1 MAERR
6 VLVAAARRFASLV
19 LAAAGIAAVVSLAIG
34 FAAGSSV
41 LRSLSVGFYAS
52 GALAVVL
59 GVALG
64 VRGPVRPARGERHG
78 FHWIGAREREEAISD
93 SALFVILGLVLL
105 ALGVLT
111 DTRYPVL

>member
-1 MAERR
+1 MAESR
-6 VLVAAARRFASLV
+6 VLAGAARRFASLV
-19 LAAAGIAAVVSLAIG
+19 LAVAGIAAVVSLLIG
-34 FAAGSSV
+34 LAAGSSV

-64 VRGPVRPARGERHG
+64 VRGPARPAHGERRAVR
-78 FHWIGAREREEAISD
+78 WIGAREREEAISD
-93 SALFVILGLVLL
+93 SALFVVLGLVLL

-111 DTRYPVL
+111 DARYPIL